1 MAGISFKFQIIFQG
15 IEDVLQGVINVIS
28 VEKLVILKRSVA
40 DGNPKIFS
48 NGKHKVSIARVGKL
62 SQRQLIAARRQT
74 QIM

>member
-1 MAGISFKFQIIFQG
+1 MAGIIIFQG

-40 DGNPKIFS
+40 EGNPKIFS
-48 NGKHKVSIARVGKL
+48 SGKHKVSIARVGKL